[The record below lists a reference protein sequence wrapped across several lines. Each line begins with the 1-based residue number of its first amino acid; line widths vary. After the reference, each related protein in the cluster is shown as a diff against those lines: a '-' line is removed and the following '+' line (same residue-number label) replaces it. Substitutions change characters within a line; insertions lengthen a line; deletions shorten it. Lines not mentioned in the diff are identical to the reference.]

1 MHKLHFSAGTCGSS
15 SKETPGS
22 FPAWSLL
29 RQREGSRTLFSCR
42 QLNSVREPS
51 RGRSNDQAGNDP
63 GVLMRSVR
71 SRNRE
76 RTVRI
81 AREAVRAVRASG
93 RLQNPAFYA

>member
-42 QLNSVREPS
+42 QLNSVREPCVVCAHGTVS
-51 RGRSNDQAGNDP
+51 AQYALP
-63 GVLMRSVR
+63 VKRSVQCVR
-71 SRNRE
+71 LE
-76 RTVRI
+76 DYRTLHFTHEV
-81 AREAVRAVRASG
+81 
-93 RLQNPAFYA
+93 LKFL